1 MTRVRVTKPGLL
13 TTVQDL
19 GRRGC
24 AHSGVSAGGAADA
37 LSLRIA
43 NRLVGNVED
52 SPALEMTLLGAELE
66 FEGNAVIAITGAM
79 AECIVTMPDGSRE
92 LAPRWEPFQVRAGE
106 RLDCGAAT
114 EGARLYVAAAGGFEV
129 PRVLGSAST
138 FLPGKLGGVEG
149 RALRVG
155 DLIEIGTEHGAVRGL
170 PPGALDRLFAREI
183 RITPGPQRER
193 FDEAALARLVA
204 GEYIV
209 SEDSNRNGIRLK
221 GASVAPGDKQQL
233 LTEGVSLGAIQVP
246 ADGQPIILFVDQ
258 QTTGGYPKIANVIAA
273 DMHRVGQL
281 KPRDIVRF
289 HWVTIGEAVDAL
301 RAQERWLSEF
311 LP

>member
-1 MTRVRVTKPGLL
+1 MTRMRVTKPGLL

-24 AHSGVSAGGAADA
+24 AHAGVSGGGAADT

-43 NRLVGNVED
+43 NRLVGNSEEC
-52 SPALEMTLLGAELE
+52 PALEMTLLGAELE
-66 FEGNAVIAITGAM
+66 SEGEAVVAITGAM
-79 AECIVTMPDGSRE
+79 AECVVTMPDASRE
-92 LAPRWEPFQVRAGE
+92 LAPQWEPFQLRAGE

-114 EGARLYVAAAGGFEV
+114 EGARLYVAVAGGFEV
-129 PRVLGSAST
+129 QRVLDSAST

-155 DLIEIGTEHGAVRGL
+155 DVIDIGNEHGTPRGL
-170 PPGALDRLFAREI
+170 HSGALDGLFAREI
-183 RITPGPQRER
+183 RVTPGPQRDW
-193 FDEAALARLVA
+193 FDDATLARLVA
-204 GEYIV
+204 GEYTV
-209 SEDSNRNGIRLK
+209 SDDSNRNGVRLK
-221 GASVAPGDKQQL
+221 GESVVPRAKREL
-233 LTEGVSLGAIQVP
+233 LTEGVALGALQVP

-281 KPRDIVRF
+281 KPRDVVRF
-289 HWVTIGEAVDAL
+289 HSVTIDEAVEVL
-301 RAQERWLSEF
+301 RAQERWLREL